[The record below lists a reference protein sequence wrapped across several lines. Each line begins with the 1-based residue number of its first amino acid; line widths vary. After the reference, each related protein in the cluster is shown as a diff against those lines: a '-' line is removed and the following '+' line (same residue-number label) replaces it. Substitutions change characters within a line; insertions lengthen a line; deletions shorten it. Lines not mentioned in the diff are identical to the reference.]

1 MLSKTILRNLHVWSC
16 DLDVNCMKS
25 AELIFKKT
33 HPSQK
38 LFDYSMIFFK
48 IMHLNSSSF
57 ERLKIKFF
65 IPLSVKP
72 NF

>member
-16 DLDVNCMKS
+16 DLDVNCMKL
-25 AELIFKKT
+25 AELIKKNSPVSET
-33 HPSQK
+33 S
-38 LFDYSMIFFK
+38 LDYSMIFFK
-48 IMHLNSSSF
+48 VMHLNSSSF
-57 ERLKIKFF
+57 EWLKIKFF